1 VTLEP
6 PELVRVTYCAWLLAT
21 WMVPK
26 FILEGL
32 AVRYAAVAAVAESE
46 FDAVPERRIVVLLE
60 RCLPLLPM
68 PVQLTTDTL
77 PVALPLVCGENITD
91 KLALPC
97 GSRVIGKPGPAKLN
111 PIPVTVACEM
121 VRFDLPLLLTAINNV
136 RLLPVWTLPKFTLE
150 EEKASWPVAAL
161 E

>member
-6 PELVRVTYCAWLLAT
+6 PELVSVTYCVWLLAT

-32 AVRYAAVAAVAESE
+32 AARYPAVAAVADSE
-46 FDAVPERRIVVLLE
+46 FDVVPERRIVVLLE
-60 RCLPLLPM
+60 RCLPLLPIA
-68 PVQLTTDTL
+68 VQLTTDML

-91 KLALPC
+91 KLALRC
-97 GSRVIGKPGPAKLN
+97 GSRVIGKPGPAKPN
-111 PIPVTVACEM
+111 PAPMTVACEM
-121 VRFDLPLLLTAINNV
+121 VRFDLPLLPTAINNV
-136 RLLPVWTLPKFTLE
+136 RLLPSWTLPKFTLE
-150 EEKASWPVAAL
+150 EERASCPVAAL